1 MGASRPVRLLEQIKG
16 ITRSWRNCREELL
29 MIILC
34 IVLYILGALPV
45 YAIAKDVS
53 NSDNNWYDMVI
64 VAAIWPIAI
73 ALGVV
78 KGAYKKLKEQ

>member
-1 MGASRPVRLLEQIKG
+1 M
-16 ITRSWRNCREELL
+16 IT
-29 MIILC
+29 LC

-45 YAIAKDVS
+45 YAIAKDFS
-53 NSDNNWYDMVI
+53 NSDNKWYDMVI
-64 VAAIWPIAI
+64 VAAIWPIVI